1 MKKRLLSALLFTAAL
16 SPPGGRADAPRTT
29 RPGRLRHTTGTPNKR
44 RRDRRRQRRRFAGR
58 GLEEDHP
65 VREDSRRAA
74 QIFGLC
80 TDRLH
85 LPDQRRGNGRQKFVV
100 VQRQAHASDPHG
112 RHLPHVRL
120 QDAVRGLL
128 QLGRPAG
135 QGAHHRAGHVPA
147 GQNPPPDTHLGPV
160 SSPFR

>member
-1 MKKRLLSALLFTAAL
+1 MKKTLTIRTAVHRRTE
-16 SPPGGRADAPRTT
+16 PPRHRADAPRTT

-44 RRDRRRQRRRFAGR
+44 RRDRRRQQRRFAGR
-58 GLEEDHP
+58 SLEEDHP

-112 RHLPHVRL
+112 RHLPYVRL

-147 GQNPPPDTHLGPV
+147 GQNPPPDTHLGRPV
-160 SSPFR
+160 PPFR